1 MQNKLENKEENK
13 EEINEE
19 INEEETKKKITKKR
33 PRLYHIRKARQLGYF
48 YNFETGVYNTS
59 TFRKYSKLMRREV
72 CFHFALGTSN
82 KTVKMNKF
90 LNIIDENYNV
100 LLKPKMFKI
109 IDKTI
114 LTENKNKFKKY
125 FTLFKIFLFLKK
137 QKYFFESKIFFEFI
151 EKIFI
156 KKVLFKLI
164 LNLNLI
170 FENILRASKFEF
182 KFMRKHHTVISR
194 FSFRIF
200 HHKKFKYVNK
210 KTKKNRK
217 EYKLIQRSEYK
228 FKQFNNIN

>member
-1 MQNKLENKEENK
+1 ML
-13 EEINEE
+13 
-19 INEEETKKKITKKR
+19 R
-33 PRLYHIRKARQLGYF
+33 DF
-48 YNFETGVYNTS
+48 S
-59 TFRKYSKLMRREV
+59 
-72 CFHFALGTSN
+72 FHFVLGTSN
-82 KTVKMNKF
+82 KKVKMNNF
-90 LNIIDENYNV
+90 INNIDENSNL

-109 IDKTI
+109 IDNTV
-114 LTENKNKFKKY
+114 LTNNKNKFKKY

-137 QKYFFESKIFFEFI
+137 QKYFMESKLFFEFI

-170 FENILRASKFEF
+170 FENILRASKFEYR
-182 KFMRKHHTVISR
+182 FMRKHHTVISR

-217 EYKLIQRSEYK
+217 EYKLIQSSEYK
-228 FKQFNNIN
+228 FKQFKNIN